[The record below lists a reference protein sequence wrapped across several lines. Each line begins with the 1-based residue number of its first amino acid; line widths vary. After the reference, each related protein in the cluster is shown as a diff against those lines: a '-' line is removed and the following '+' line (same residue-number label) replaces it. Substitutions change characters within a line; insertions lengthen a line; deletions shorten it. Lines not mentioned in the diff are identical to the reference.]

1 MKNLN
6 IEIGKTYNY
15 FDDGKIKESRKSPVI
30 ITHIIPFNKIGK
42 RILKQWEEEAED
54 CDWLYEKETDFF
66 IKGDLYVTETQIEK
80 IVFVRASRN
89 GWFSLGWWGG
99 SLDVDGSLTKISD
112 GYLEEY
118 NKIKNI

>member
-42 RILKQWEEEAED
+42 RILKQWKEEVED

-66 IKGDLYVTETQIEK
+66 IKGDLHISKDTIEK

-89 GWFSLGWWGG
+89 GWFSLGWWAGR
-99 SLDVDGSLTKISD
+99 LDVDGSLTKISD
-112 GYLEEY
+112 EY
-118 NKIKNI
+118 KDSVSAENK